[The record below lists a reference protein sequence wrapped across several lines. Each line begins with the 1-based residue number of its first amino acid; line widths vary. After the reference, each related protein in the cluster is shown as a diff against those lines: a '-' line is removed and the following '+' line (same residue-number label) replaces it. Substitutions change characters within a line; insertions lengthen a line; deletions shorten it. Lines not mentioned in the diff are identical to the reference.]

1 MNYTVSLH
9 THTPR
14 CKHAWG
20 EERKYIEY
28 AIAGG
33 LTTLGFADHA
43 PYEFPPPY
51 VSGFRMRLS
60 DADDYFET
68 LLALRE
74 EYKDRIDIKIGF
86 EAEYYP
92 ALFESFIESIAHY
105 PIDYLILGQHY
116 LDNEKNA
123 RYSGFAT
130 DSEELLCAYV
140 DQVTAG
146 IDTGV
151 FTYVAHPE
159 LFFFTG
165 ADAVYERH
173 YSRLIEHAA
182 ALGMPLEI
190 NLLGIRDY
198 RHYPDER
205 FIALC
210 GKLGA
215 SMCVGADA
223 HEPSVV
229 VDQKSFAKAAALME
243 KMGREVRGKPDTA
256 PGTTYLILS
265 AERNNY
271 AKQH

>member
-20 EERKYIEY
+20 AEREYIEY

-33 LTTLGFADHA
+33 LTTIGFADHA

-51 VSGFRMRLS
+51 VSGFRMRL
-60 DADDYFET
+60 AEAEGYFET

-74 EYKDRIDIKIGF
+74 EYKDRINIKIGF

-92 ALFESFIESIAHY
+92 ALFESFIESIAKY

-116 LDNEKNA
+116 LDNETAA
-123 RYSGFAT
+123 RYSGAAT
-130 DSEELLCAYV
+130 DSEELLCKYV

-165 ADAVYERH
+165 PDAVYERH

-182 ALGMPLEI
+182 ELDIPLEI
-190 NLLGIRDY
+190 NLLGVRDF

-210 GKLGA
+210 GRLGA

-223 HEPSVV
+223 HEPSLAA
-229 VDQKSFAKAAALME
+229 DTKSFAKAAALME
-243 KMGREVRGKPDTA
+243 KWGVKFTESPTLRPVR
-256 PGTTYLILS
+256 LI
-265 AERNNY
+265 
-271 AKQH
+271 